1 MAQTATRGE
10 GRRRRIDAR
19 GGGRRR
25 QGTGRRRRPRASRD
39 DYFGVEVEH
48 GTAELVA
55 VSARLG
61 EAYSDG
67 EVHGGHGGQSLT

>member
-1 MAQTATRGE
+1 MAARENGW
-10 GRRRRIDAR
+10 RRRFLAFRHD
-19 GGGRRR
+19 
-25 QGTGRRRRPRASRD
+25 S
-39 DYFGVEVEH
+39 FSVEVEH

-67 EVHGGHGGQSLT
+67 DVGGGHGGVSAAGRTEKRARGRRARV